1 MATAT
6 IPAIPAKERV
16 AFLVMMTPRKKTT
29 ALIDSTRFCVPAE
42 RLIADSDGTIFNC
55 GGGFPICS

>member
-1 MATAT
+1 VATAT

-29 ALIDSTRFCVPAE
+29 ALIDSTRFCVPVE
-42 RLIADSDGTIFNC
+42 KRSHLYLKG
-55 GGGFPICS
+55 